1 MTYVCGLIWI
11 WLFIMS
17 QSIKRHKKIL
27 GECEDPFGKIY
38 YPRIEIASGIQ
49 ADPHGRPYLNMVEK
63 FQD

>member
-1 MTYVCGLIWI
+1 
-11 WLFIMS
+11 MS